1 MDNKKFGEFIV
12 ALRKEKGW
20 TQNDLAAHLN
30 VTDKAVSK
38 WERGVGFP
46 DIKIIEP
53 LAETLGVS
61 VLEIMRSE
69 KNEESDVS
77 MENATEAIG
86 NVIDVVEYQRK
97 VERRN
102 IIIIS
107 AIITVLIMTVFIMDT
122 LQLLGLMFVVL
133 PFILFAVGVF
143 LVSYSIHLKRQ
154 KNPYKLTLIIGIL
167 SLLYPVAVFLLFF
180 FAFAIGGPVTN

>member
-1 MDNKKFGEFIV
+1 MDNKKFGVFIA

-20 TQNDLAAHLN
+20 TQNDLAMRLS

-38 WERGVGFP
+38 WERGLGFP
-46 DIKIIEP
+46 DIKVIEP

-69 KNEESDVS
+69 KSEESDVS

-107 AIITVLIMTVFIMDT
+107 GIITVLIMAVFIMDT
-122 LQLLGLMFVVL
+122 LQLLGFLLLVL
-133 PFILFAVGVF
+133 PYILFAVGIF
-143 LVSYSIHLKRQ
+143 LIGYSIHLKRQ
-154 KNPYKLTLIIGIL
+154 KNPYRLTLIIGIL
-167 SLLYPVAVFLLFF
+167 SLLYPFAVFLLFF
-180 FAFAIGGPVTN
+180 FAFAIGGPTPN